1 MTKTLTLI
9 TMSQGN
15 PQALRRT
22 FESYAPYC
30 QQIVYGDVL
39 LFDEDREAVRAMQKD
54 FPLHI
59 VDFPFNFIFKH
70 GFSAI
75 LNALAARTGTDYVT
89 YANCSEIIDLNFPVQ
104 LGLLDDDAFN
114 CFFFR
119 HAVEQHRWVRT
130 YNRQELCWSG
140 MIHEEVAGE
149 RRMCP
154 SEIFYMADTPKDTA
168 DPFKARVCDDV
179 KEMVYFE
186 QLDRLRQHPEM
197 LGSTSQGWLD
207 YTNQQGLY
215 YASKQQERGRRFEAF
230 LKDDLAMYLAQ
241 AALDFKPQ

>member
-54 FPLHI
+54 FPLEI
-59 VDFPFNFIFKH
+59 VAFPFNFIFLH

-75 LNALAARTGTDYVT
+75 LNALAYHAKTDYVT
-89 YANCSEIIDLNFPVQ
+89 YANCSEIIDPNFPIQ
-104 LGLLDDDAFN
+104 LNLLDDDAFN

-130 YNRQELCWSG
+130 YNPRELRWSG
-140 MIHEEVAGE
+140 MIHEEVDGE

-154 SEIFYMADTPKDTA
+154 SEIFYMADTEKDTA

-186 QLDRLRQHPEM
+186 QLDRLRRHPEM
-197 LGSTSQGWLD
+197 LGRTSQGWLD
-207 YTNQQGLY
+207 YTNAQGLY
-215 YASKQQERGRRFEAF
+215 YESKQRERGRRFDAF
-230 LKDDLAMYLAQ
+230 LNSDLALYLAQ
-241 AALDFKPQ
+241 ASLDFK